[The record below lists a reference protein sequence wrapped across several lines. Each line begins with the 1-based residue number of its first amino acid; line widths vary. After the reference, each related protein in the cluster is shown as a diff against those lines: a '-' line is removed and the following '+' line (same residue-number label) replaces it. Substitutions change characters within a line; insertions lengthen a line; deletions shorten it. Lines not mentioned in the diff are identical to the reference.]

1 MDDPE
6 VTRARAAEARREAFL
21 TGADEPGIRR
31 ARRSLPIDVDTA
43 RVLTLP
49 TKLTA
54 RREFLVKRSCE
65 CGDDCLV
72 CACEAAGE
80 RSLWSRS
87 MPGPAGADADPG
99 VEFVHLSGIASVTD
113 TPYEMW
119 DFYGP
124 YVERVAR
131 DAFSDSLSRQPDVAF
146 LANHE
151 GLSLARTRAGTLLLS
166 STANGLAAEAWL
178 NPQRPDAGAL
188 ITAIKDGCIDQMS
201 FGAMLQDGLWND
213 DFTEFTL
220 TRLDL
225 DCGDVS
231 AVNFG
236 ANPHTSIAAR
246 ARRVIDE
253 IERMPE
259 VVARAAWQR
268 LDKRFRS
275 APATTAGTATAA
287 PPTPAGPPVEMGRSI
302 ALVHASLMA
311 AED

>member
-1 MDDPE
+1 MDDVE
-6 VTRARAAEARREAFL
+6 VSRARAAEARRQAF
-21 TGADEPGIRR
+21 TEGADEPGIRR
-31 ARRSLPIDVDTA
+31 ARRSLPIDVDNA

-54 RREFLVKRSCE
+54 TREFLVKRSCD

-72 CACEAAGE
+72 CACEAE
-80 RSLWSRS
+80 EESFWSRAK
-87 MPGPAGADADPG
+87 PGPAGADAPTG
-99 VEFVHLSGIASVTD
+99 TEFVHLSGNASVAD

-131 DAFSDSLSRQPDVAF
+131 DAFSDSLARQPDVAF

-151 GLSLARTRAGTLLLS
+151 GMTMARTRAGTLLLS
-166 STANGLAAEAWL
+166 STPEGLIAEAWL
-178 NPQRPDAGAL
+178 NPQRTDCSSL

-201 FGAMLQDGLWND
+201 FGAMLEDGIWND

-225 DCGDVS
+225 NCGDVS

-236 ANPHTSIAAR
+236 ANPYTSIASR
-246 ARRVIDE
+246 ARRVIESID
-253 IERMPE
+253 RMPE
-259 VVARAAWQR
+259 SAARAAWKR
-268 LDKRFRS
+268 LDKRFRVEQQLVIRDV
-275 APATTAGTATAA
+275 APKPEAK
-287 PPTPAGPPVEMGRSI
+287 PGRSV
-302 ALVHASLMA
+302 ALVHAALLA